1 MTDAVTS
8 TIARIILY
16 YRNYFNRPF
25 SPPQANDVKCIGKSR
40 GPIKIMRIEWHFSQ
54 SPISSFI
61 FRFLSLSLRIH
72 LRVDWTTPNHPSAI
86 FNITHHRIHAFS
98 IKIHSGVDEC
108 IKLWREKKHDYY
120 YNLHQSSSIVL
131 LRIRL
136 ISFLILIRIIGL
148 CGQSSLFWKYD
159 NNNEKIQRKKK
170 RSEWNWIWWNRIEP
184 TTSPV
189 QKWMGII

>member
-1 MTDAVTS
+1 MAF
-8 TIARIILY
+8 L
-16 YRNYFNRPF
+16 
-25 SPPQANDVKCIGKSR
+25 
-40 GPIKIMRIEWHFSQ
+40 PISDIVFHFS
-54 SPISSFI
+54 IFI
-61 FRFLSLSLRIH
+61 SLSTH
-72 LRVDWTTPNHPSAI
+72 SSDWTTPNHPSAI

-159 NNNEKIQRKKK
+159 NNNEKIQRKKNDPSEIEYDGIASSQQRVPCK
-170 RSEWNWIWWNRIEP
+170 SEWGL
-184 TTSPV
+184 S
-189 QKWMGII
+189 KWCG